1 MIAGPLYQEADAMD
15 AAQFFL
21 LRYEPLHGMMT
32 DRLLAELTEE
42 RLRARPQGQ
51 NSIAWLLWHVARA
64 EDIGVNAFACDQR
77 QVFDEGGWASRIDAG
92 RRDLGTSMT
101 SDEVTAF
108 SARVDV
114 GALREYWRAVGGR
127 TLEIVRR
134 DGARGWDE
142 PVDPARM
149 RRVIREAGDY
159 GPRVDAERVETFYAG
174 MTRGWAFAHLAL
186 THSFGHFFEA
196 GVVRGMLG
204 FPGV

>member
-1 MIAGPLYQEADAMD
+1 MN

-32 DRLLAELTEE
+32 DRVLAELTNAQ
-42 RLRARPQGQ
+42 LRARPHGQ

-64 EDIGVNAFACDQR
+64 EDIGVNAFACDR
-77 QVFDEGGWASRIDAG
+77 PQVFDDGDWGKRIDSG

-108 SARVDV
+108 TTRADL
-114 GALREYWRAVGGR
+114 GALRDYWRAVGER
-127 TLEIVRR
+127 TLDTVRHNG
-134 DGARGWDE
+134 DSGWDVA
-142 PVDPARM
+142 VDPARM
-149 RRVIREAGDY
+149 RRIIRETGDY
-159 GPRVDAERVETFYAG
+159 GPRVDPNRVETFYAG
-174 MTRGWAFAHLAL
+174 MTRGWAFGHMAL
-186 THSFGHFFEA
+186 THTFGHFGEA

>member
-1 MIAGPLYQEADAMD
+1 MN

-32 DRLLAELTEE
+32 DRVLAELTDA

-64 EDIGVNAFACDQR
+64 EDIGVNAFACDR
-77 QVFDEGGWASRIDAG
+77 PQVFDEGDWAKRIDSG

-108 SARVDV
+108 SASVDV
-114 GALREYWRAVGGR
+114 GAIRDYWRAVGDR
-127 TLEIVRR
+127 TLDTVRR
-134 DGARGWDE
+134 DGAACWDT

-149 RRVIREAGDY
+149 RRIIREDGDY
-159 GPRVDAERVETFYAG
+159 GPGVDPNRVETLYAG

-186 THSFGHFFEA
+186 THTFGHFSEA

-204 FPGV
+204 YPGV

>member
-1 MIAGPLYQEADAMD
+1 MN
-15 AAQFFL
+15 AAAFFL
-21 LRYEPLHGMMT
+21 LRHAPLHAMMT
-32 DRLLAELTEE
+32 DRVLADLTETQ
-42 RLRARPQGQ
+42 LRARPQGQ

-64 EDIGVNAFACDQR
+64 EDIGVNAFAYDR
-77 QVFDEGGWASRIDAG
+77 PQVFDDAGWAERLGAG

-114 GALREYWRAVGGR
+114 GALRDYWRAVGGR
-127 TLEIVRR
+127 TADVVRR
-134 DGARGWDE
+134 DGDRGWEE
-142 PVDPARM
+142 PVEPVRM
-149 RRVIREAGDY
+149 RRIICEAGDY
-159 GPRVDAERVETFYAG
+159 GPRVDTDRVQAFYAG

-186 THSFGHFFEA
+186 THSFGHFAEA

>member
-1 MIAGPLYQEADAMD
+1 MD

-32 DRLLAELTEE
+32 DRLFAELTESQ
-42 RLRARPQGQ
+42 LRARPQGQ

-64 EDIGVNAFACDQR
+64 EDIGVNAFAYDR
-77 QVFDEGGWASRIDAG
+77 PEVFDEGGWAKRIGSG

-108 SARVDV
+108 SATADV
-114 GALREYWRAVGGR
+114 GALGDYWRAVGEG
-127 TLEIVRR
+127 TLETIRR
-134 DGARGWDE
+134 DGDHGWPE

-149 RRVIREAGDY
+149 RHIICDTGDY
-159 GPRVDAERVETFYAG
+159 GPRVDTARVQTFYAG
-174 MTRGWAFAHLAL
+174 MTRAWAFGHLAL
-186 THSFGHFFEA
+186 THTFGHFSEA

-204 FPGV
+204 YPGI